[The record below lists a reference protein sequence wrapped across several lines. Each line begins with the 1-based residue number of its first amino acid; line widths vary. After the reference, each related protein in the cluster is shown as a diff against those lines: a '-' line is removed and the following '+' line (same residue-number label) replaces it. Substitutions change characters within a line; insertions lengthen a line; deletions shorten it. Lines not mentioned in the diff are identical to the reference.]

1 MKKILTALCALA
13 IAAMPAFAQ
22 NFKEL
27 EKKAKS
33 GDAAAMVELGNCF
46 FNGTEGAAKDAKK
59 AKDWYEKA
67 AKAGNLDAYE
77 GLVACYSSWDGIEK
91 NPKKAFEWVYK
102 GVQAGSPAMKL
113 RLGQAYENGDG
124 VPKNLNAA
132 ADEYIAAAYG
142 GIAEAL
148 VPAVRTGYDAGRFR
162 DLLYLGGQLS
172 NAKELGDEA
181 TAMGDEAVAIAL
193 YHAYAPEAIGKLLDN
208 TPNTLNVAET
218 KMAYDIMAKNPVD
231 GTALAAA
238 LQNAPDD
245 AHSNF
250 LRGVT
255 EVIRGNWDHAA
266 SYFATSASQGDP
278 ESYVLL
284 KGLADT
290 DAFNTAR
297 KMSLITDDPI
307 LVYTANTILDSDIL
321 KGKTVSAPY
330 NRPNAPIVTLHDWIL
345 KSKSI
350 TPSALFKEWRGLEEF
365 VLDPEFARQLKPLAA
380 DGYAPAR
387 RMVEQA
393 RYDFD
398 RMQYRLGKYDV
409 DPLEVVKLKNYTSHW
424 FSLNDIGRDAIDA
437 ANNYNSTTDEVKKN
451 EYLLKYN
458 IAVAVIYNGMDE
470 SVSKLTWVYTL
481 FNDDIKAQYF
491 NYIAT
496 ERSDLILE
504 WVKTDASLNEVMT
517 IAPGLT
523 VPDLL
528 ENAGRAATGDTRTAI
543 ENYLRTQYGRSL

>member
-102 GVQAGSPAMKL
+102 GAQAGSPAMKL

-148 VPAVRTGYDAGRFR
+148 VPAVRIGYDAGRFR
-162 DLLYLGGQLS
+162 DLLYLGAQLS

-181 TAMGDEAVAIAL
+181 TALGDEAAAIAL
-193 YHAYAPEAIGKLLDN
+193 YHANAPEAIGRVLDN
-208 TPNTLNVAET
+208 TPNTLKVAET
-218 KMAYDIMAKNPVD
+218 KMAYDIMAGNTVD

-255 EVIRGNWDHAA
+255 EVLRGNWDHA
-266 SYFATSASQGDP
+266 
-278 ESYVLL
+278 ESY
-284 KGLADT
+284 
-290 DAFNTAR
+290 FNTAAGQGDLESYALLAGIAGTSAYNMNR
-297 KMSLITDDPI
+297 KMRLITDDPI
-307 LVYTANTILDSDIL
+307 LVYTTKAIHESGIT
-321 KGKTVSAPY
+321 KGKTIKVPA
-330 NRPNAPIVTLHDWIL
+330 NKPNGPIVTLLDWIL
-345 KSKSI
+345 KA
-350 TPSALFKEWRGLEEF
+350 PYNEPPYGFENWCQLQDF
-365 VLDPEFARQLKPLAA
+365 VLDSQFVSQLKALAA

-387 RMVEQA
+387 RMVVQA
-393 RYDFD
+393 RSDFD
-398 RMQYRLGKYDV
+398 RRDYRLGKYDV

-424 FSLNDIGRDAIDA
+424 FDLNDIGRDAIDA
-437 ANNYNSTTDEVKKN
+437 ANNYNSTTDEVKRK

-458 IAVAVIYNGMDE
+458 VATTAIWNGMDE
-470 SVSKLTWVYTL
+470 SVSKLTWLLTL
-481 FNDDIKAQYF
+481 LDDNNRTQYF
-491 NYIAT
+491 NRIAT
-496 ERSDLILE
+496 ERPDIFLDWAKE
-504 WVKTDASLNEVMT
+504 YGQQVEV

-528 ENAGRAATGDTRTAI
+528 ENAGRAATGQTRTDI

>member
-102 GVQAGSPAMKL
+102 GAQAGSPAMKL

-193 YHAYAPEAIGKLLDN
+193 YHANAPEAIGRVLDN
-208 TPNTLNVAET
+208 TPNTLKVAET

-345 KSKSI
+345 KSESI
-350 TPSALFKEWRGLEEF
+350 TPSAFFKEWRGLEEF
-365 VLDPEFARQLKPLAA
+365 VHDPEFARQLKPLAA

-398 RMQYRLGKYDV
+398 RMQHRLGKYDV

-424 FSLNDIGRDAIDA
+424 FDLNDIGSDAIDA

-470 SVSKLTWVYTL
+470 SVSKLTWLLTL
-481 FNDDIKAQYF
+481 GMDDNNRTQYF
-491 NYIAT
+491 NRIAT
-496 ERSDLILE
+496 ERPDIFLDWAKE
-504 WVKTDASLNEVMT
+504 YGQQVEV

-528 ENAGRAATGDTRTAI
+528 ENAGRAATGQTRTDI